1 MAQGN
6 VPSAI
11 VSELLSNVSALS
23 NALDNSRDGSATS
36 SSLNTDSEQE
46 IRRLFRPASATNNQL
61 FHPNQTNNPGPSNE
75 NSTRYGMQ
83 FNFNKNKKK
92 RSFKKKGSSVKG
104 GVYFKEVVLLTDP
117 NDSDT
122 PR

>member
-46 IRRLFRPASATNNQL
+46 IRRLFRPASATNKPTVSPQ
-61 FHPNQTNNPGPSNE
+61 PDEQPWT
-75 NSTRYGMQ
+75 
-83 FNFNKNKKK
+83 K
-92 RSFKKKGSSVKG
+92 
-104 GVYFKEVVLLTDP
+104 
-117 NDSDT
+117 
-122 PR
+122 